1 MTDATTTKANSA
13 TGTAAPA
20 TLEPQPYTKG
30 PSAAEEAE
38 AVQGERNE
46 YERERGKR
54 DEDGGIFSPCNFRCP
69 FARLTRHLFLLPF
82 SLSLS
87 TSSTKKKADLT
98 DPSSFDEALQGCTAL
113 IHTAS
118 PVIMNPEKGR
128 ERELLI
134 EPAVQ
139 GAENVLRAATRAK
152 TVT

>member
-1 MTDATTTKANSA
+1 MPLCSTHR
-13 TGTAAPA
+13 AP
-20 TLEPQPYTKG
+20 
-30 PSAAEEAE
+30 S
-38 AVQGERNE
+38 
-46 YERERGKR
+46 
-54 DEDGGIFSPCNFRCP
+54 
-69 FARLTRHLFLLPF
+69 

-87 TSSTKKKADLT
+87 LSLSAPPPPPPTSNTQADLT
-98 DPSSFDEALQGCTAL
+98 DPSAFDEALQGCTAL

-139 GAENVLRAATRAK
+139 GAENALRAATRAK